1 MSKSIFVTGGAG
13 FIGSELV
20 KYLLEKEDFKI
31 TIYDNLSSQ
40 VHLDFYKT
48 PFYNNIKNKVNFILG
63 DIRDFDLLSK
73 SLKGHKIIF
82 HFASETGT
90 GQSMYQKDKYVD
102 VNVQGTHN
110 IIKAAKQHDVEKIIL
125 SSSRSVY
132 GEGKYLDEN
141 NLEFYPK
148 SRDFDFI
155 SKYGFEIKHQNKKII
170 PVATDE
176 NSLCNP
182 TSIYGLT
189 KLIQE
194 DLVLDSKIPYI
205 ILRYQNVYG
214 PGQSLLNP
222 YTGIISVFSNM
233 IYNNKKILIFED
245 GSQTRDF
252 IFIDDVTKINF
263 KSVVSNDLLN
273 EIFNIGTGQKTN
285 VLSLYKVISSEM
297 GKKNNFEITMKH
309 RLGDIRHNFADVK
322 KIKKIIKNF
331 NTININQGIERFV
344 KWFELQDVPLSLFQ
358 KSMNELIEKDL
369 YK

>member
-1 MSKSIFVTGGAG
+1 MSKSVFITGGAG

-20 KYLLEKEDFKI
+20 KFLLEKEDFKI

-48 PFYNNIKNKVNFILG
+48 PFYHNIKNKVNFVCG
-63 DIRDFDLLSK
+63 DIRDFELLSK
-73 SLKGHKIIF
+73 SLKGHKIVF

-90 GQSMYQKDKYVD
+90 GQSMYQTDKYLD
-102 VNVQGTHN
+102 VNVQGTYN
-110 IIKAAKQHDVEKIIL
+110 IIKASKKNDIEKIIL

-141 NLEFYPK
+141 DLEFYPK
-148 SRDFDFI
+148 PRDFNLI
-155 SKYGFEIKHQNKKII
+155 SRYGFEIKYQNKKIR

-176 NSLCNP
+176 NSLCKP

-194 DLVLDSKIPYI
+194 DLILDSNIPYI

-222 YTGIISVFSNM
+222 YTGIMSVFSNM

-252 IFIDDVTKINF
+252 VFIDDVTKINF
-263 KSVVSNDLLN
+263 NSVVSNDLLN
-273 EIFNIGTGQKTN
+273 EIFNIGTGKKTN
-285 VLSLYKVISSEM
+285 VLSLCKTISSAM

-331 NTININQGIERFV
+331 NTINLNQGVEKFI
-344 KWFELQDVPLSLFQ
+344 KWFETQDVPSSLFQ
-358 KSMNELIEKDL
+358 KSMNELIEKKL